1 MDSEQGIELGI
12 QNVAMED
19 IVLNDHK
26 EKEQEKEKQ
35 LEEAK
40 MNEKMQEVE
49 EEVKDKNK
57 DNNNVGQD
65 LDEGGNTHEDTNT
78 TNGEVAGNH
87 ANLGYDTAFWQPR
100 ISLMFIRL
108 GSFINEAATTK
119 KTNST

>member
-1 MDSEQGIELGI
+1 MGAKALLASILCMTLPETKGLPTAETMDSEQGIELGI

-19 IVLNDHK
+19 IVLNDEK

-49 EEVKDKNK
+49 EEVKDKSK

-65 LDEGGNTHEDTNT
+65 RDEGGNTHEDTNT
-78 TNGEVAGNH
+78 ANGEEAGNH
-87 ANLGYDTAFWQPR
+87 ANLGYETAF
-100 ISLMFIRL
+100 
-108 GSFINEAATTK
+108 
-119 KTNST
+119 

>member
-19 IVLNDHK
+19 IVLNDEK

-78 TNGEVAGNH
+78 ANGEVAGNH

-108 GSFINEAATTK
+108 GSFINEAATKK

>member
-19 IVLNDHK
+19 IVLNDEK
-26 EKEQEKEKQ
+26 EQEQEKEKQ

-49 EEVKDKNK
+49 EVKDKNK

-65 LDEGGNTHEDTNT
+65 RDEGGNTHEDTNT
-78 TNGEVAGNH
+78 ANGAVAGNH
-87 ANLGYDTAFWQPR
+87 ANLGYDTAF
-100 ISLMFIRL
+100 
-108 GSFINEAATTK
+108 
-119 KTNST
+119 

>member
-19 IVLNDHK
+19 IVLNDEK

-49 EEVKDKNK
+49 EEVKDENK

-78 TNGEVAGNH
+78 CTANGEVAGNH
-87 ANLGYDTAFWQPR
+87 ANLGYDTAF
-100 ISLMFIRL
+100 
-108 GSFINEAATTK
+108 
-119 KTNST
+119 